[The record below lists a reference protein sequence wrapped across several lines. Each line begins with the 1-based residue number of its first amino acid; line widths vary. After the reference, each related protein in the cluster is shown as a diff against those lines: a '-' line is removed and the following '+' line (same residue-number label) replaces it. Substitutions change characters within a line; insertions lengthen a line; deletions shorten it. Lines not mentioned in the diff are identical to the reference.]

1 MRMKKRIIGYGLSAA
16 SVYVTMGYLTK
27 LFIELMSNFTISVI

>member
-1 MRMKKRIIGYGLSAA
+1 MKKRVIGYGLSAA

-27 LFIELMSNFTISVI
+27 LFIELMSNFTINIV

>member
-1 MRMKKRIIGYGLSAA
+1 MKKRVLGYGLSAA

-27 LFIELMSNFTISVI
+27 LFIELMSNFTFNIV

>member
-1 MRMKKRIIGYGLSAA
+1 MKKRVLGYGLSAA

-27 LFIELMSNFTISVI
+27 LFIELMSNFTINIV